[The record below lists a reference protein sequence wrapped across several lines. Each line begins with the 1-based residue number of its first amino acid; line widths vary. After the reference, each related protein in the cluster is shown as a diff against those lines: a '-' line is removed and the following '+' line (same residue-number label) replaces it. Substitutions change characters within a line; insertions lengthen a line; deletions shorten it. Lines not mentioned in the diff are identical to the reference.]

1 MRDAAQRTSGKLM
14 PYLELLPEREPP
26 RFQQVFGKQFEKN
39 RTDDGIE
46 FNFRRIFAFA
56 KK

>member
-1 MRDAAQRTSGKLM
+1 MRDAAQRTSGKLRF
-14 PYLELLPEREPP
+14 YLELLSEREQP
-26 RFQQVFGKQFEKN
+26 RFQQVFVKQFEKN

-56 KK
+56 RK